1 MFSFYY
7 YKNQFTELRFTAKS
21 KKLKPEFI
29 LHPQLCCFSPFVP
42 AVARD
47 KGWDGDGDGDGYGDG
62 VGDDDGDGDSEGDG
76 DGNGDGDDGG
86 NGDGDA

>member
-29 LHPQLCCFSPFVP
+29 LHPRLCCFSPFVP

-47 KGWDGDGDGDGYGDG
+47 KGWDGDGDGYGDG

-86 NGDGDA
+86 NGNGDA